1 MTDLLVGLAFTIGTF
16 FTLLLLYFVYFF
28 QDRRNGLTSVLYR
41 YIIIESIVVIV
52 SELISS
58 FLLYDKFSP
67 TIGVILLKFHWFTGI
82 LYFYLFYFYVSAHFN
97 NIQDVSVKD
106 YLFKNKEGK
115 IIGIITIIITIAFF
129 VTPFKNLDYHALS
142 YIPGLPAYIMFGYG
156 VIIISITFVKYL
168 MKKEKTKNQTRIMFL
183 FLIASSILVII
194 QLKWQNIA
202 FSPSLMAFLL
212 LGSYFLLENPDL
224 YVTKELEQSKN
235 QLEYL
240 STHKKSEIS
249 KKAQK
254 LTNAIFNI
262 SQANYNNINENN
274 VELSKTNLNNNID
287 SLSGIVN
294 DMQNVLNL
302 LIIDEDKT
310 KIDES
315 EYDTSTLLT
324 KLYNYSIKKIG
335 NKNLKIEFDID
346 QFLPISLYGDENIIY
361 QALLNTLDSSIN
373 NTLVGKIIFKIKCT
387 FSNNQVLLNIDIID
401 TSNGLKEEDIETIN
415 NGEINLNDMQNIEG
429 YSISKKYVSYLNG
442 IYNISSTIGVGTT
455 VSISFS
461 QRIANQS
468 KTGEFKPIEINYNLN
483 IANRKILIVDNN
495 SNDLI
500 HILKKYNAIYDVAN
514 SFEECINKLK
524 LDDSI
529 TTIFLNP
536 SINLTNENMATSLK
550 NIMIEQTNIPKRLI
564 AISSNSIT
572 GTKKKYLAQG
582 YDYFITKPYNEY
594 DFNNIMKHI

>member
-16 FTLLLLYFVYFF
+16 FMLLLLYFVYYF
-28 QDRRNGLTSVLYR
+28 QDRRTGIKAQLYR
-41 YIIIESIVVIV
+41 YSIIVNAVLII

-58 FLLYDKFSP
+58 YLLYDKLSP
-67 TIGVILLKFHWFTGI
+67 VLGEILLKFHWYTGVAYFYFFYFYSYTHLKEIDDIDKKELFWKQKDGKIISIITILFSI
-82 LYFYLFYFYVSAHFN
+82 LYFV
-97 NIQDVSVKD
+97 IQFKD
-106 YLFKNKEGK
+106 
-115 IIGIITIIITIAFF
+115 
-129 VTPFKNLDYHALS
+129 LDYHALS
-142 YIPGLPAYIMFGYG
+142 YLPGWPAYIVFAYAV
-156 VIIISITFVKYL
+156 VIVMITFFKYI
-168 MKKEKTKNQTRIMFL
+168 KKKNKTKQEIL
-183 FLIASSILVII
+183 FVILFVTVPTIDLGLQII
-194 QLKWQNIA
+194 WLNIA
-202 FSPSLMAFLL
+202 FSPTLMAFLL
-212 LGSYFLLENPDL
+212 LGCYFLLENPDL
-224 YVTKELEQSKN
+224 YVTKELEQSKK

-254 LTNAIFNI
+254 LTNGIFNI

-361 QALLNTLDSSIN
+361 QSLLNTLDSSIN

-514 SFEECINKLK
+514 SYEECINKLK

-529 TTIFLNP
+529 TTIFLDP